1 MTFLFGATQASEIAA
16 VCGPMALYF
25 GLIEACIRGHR
36 HDEGSTF
43 LLVISICGVA
53 VSFVSLLSG
62 PPVRYA
68 ALAFFALFLI
78 AVLAPVFLDAF
89 RGRRWQWPAAAVWIW
104 ERPRSLLIGFGL
116 VLVAALGTVIGA
128 AVFGDGTTVTT
139 VSAAAS
145 GRYRISGTC
154 VNGSCY
160 VNECATPAV
169 CGSENEGELKE
180 ETAVDIVCQTK
191 GEMTKAPNDRHSYVW
206 DRLSTAL
213 YVSDLYV
220 SGTRSGKFA
229 DLPRCAGG

>member
-1 MTFLFGATQASEIAA
+1 MQASDI
-16 VCGPMALYF
+16 
-25 GLIEACIRGHR
+25 
-36 HDEGSTF
+36 
-43 LLVISICGVA
+43 
-53 VSFVSLLSG
+53 
-62 PPVRYA
+62 A
-68 ALAFFALFLI
+68 ALAAPVTIYSALIAFSIREHKDETGGTVLLLASLSGVVLCMAAFVSGQTLVRNLALGFFALV
-78 AVLAPVFLDAF
+78 VLAIVLPVLRDGL
-89 RGRRWQWPAAAVWIW
+89 RKKLWRWPGAAIWIW

-169 CGSENEGELKE
+169 CGSGPENRGELTE
-180 ETAVDIVCQTK
+180 ETAVDIVCQIR
-191 GEMTKAPNDRHSYVW
+191 GEMAEAPNGNHSDVW
-206 DRLSTAL
+206 DRLSTSL

-229 DLPRCAGG
+229 NLRRCSGA